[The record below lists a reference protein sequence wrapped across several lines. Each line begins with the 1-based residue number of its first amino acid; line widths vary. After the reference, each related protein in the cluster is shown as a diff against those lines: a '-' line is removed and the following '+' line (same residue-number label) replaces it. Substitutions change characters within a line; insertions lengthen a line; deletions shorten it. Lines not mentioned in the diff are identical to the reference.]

1 MTRRS
6 FNEVVG
12 GDVRLEKL
20 ASGFV
25 FTEGPVW
32 HSDERCLYFSDIP
45 ASITRRWKPD
55 GTVDI
60 VASPNGKS
68 NGMALDHD
76 GKLLICRHV
85 ERRVVKRVSDDR
97 YQAVADRFEGK
108 RFNSPNDI
116 VVKSDGSLYFTDPP
130 YGLTKE
136 FGQQGEQEIPY
147 QGVFRMDAAR
157 KNLTLLTDA
166 FFRPNGLAFSPD
178 ESLLYVNDSEREYVK
193 VFDVEEDGGLSGE
206 RLFAEVHGDAPGCPD
221 GMKVDSAGNVWV
233 TGPGGIWVFGEDG
246 TKLGVIAVPEVA
258 ANLAFGEAD
267 RRTLFVTASSSL
279 YRMRVNI
286 PGK

>member
-1 MTRRS
+1 MTTRS
-6 FNEVVG
+6 FDEVVG
-12 GDVRLEKL
+12 VDVRPEKL

-32 HSDERCLYFSDIP
+32 HPDERCLYFSDIP

-55 GTVDI
+55 GTVEI

-68 NGMALDHD
+68 NGMTLDLD
-76 GKLLICRHV
+76 GKLLICRHA

-97 YQAVADRFEGK
+97 YQTVADRFEGK
-108 RFNSPNDI
+108 RFNSPNDL

-130 YGLTKE
+130 YGLTKD
-136 FGQQGEQEIPY
+136 FGQEGEQELPY

-193 VFDVEEDGGLSGE
+193 VFDVDEHGGLRGE

-221 GMKVDSAGNVWV
+221 GMKVDSEGNVYV
-233 TGPGGIWVFGEDG
+233 TGPGGIWVFNAEAE
-246 TKLGVIAVPEVA
+246 KLGVIGVPEVA

-267 RRTLFVTASSSL
+267 MRTLFITASTSL
-279 YRMRVNI
+279 YRTRVSI